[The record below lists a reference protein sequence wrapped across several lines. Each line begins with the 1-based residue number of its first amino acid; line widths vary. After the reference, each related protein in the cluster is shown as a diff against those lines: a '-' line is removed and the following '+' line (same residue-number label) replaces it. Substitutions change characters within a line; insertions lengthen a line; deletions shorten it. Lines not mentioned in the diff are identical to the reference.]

1 LRYSDNTWVGR
12 KERSARGE
20 PWNAIDEEEPVD
32 EQSPGSDVA
41 EAAERTKLGVI
52 TRPGRSTRKLRKYLA
67 VIKINLRDWKEE
79 ALEKKSRQNLR
90 CYLKN

>member
-1 LRYSDNTWVGR
+1 M
-12 KERSARGE
+12 
-20 PWNAIDEEEPVD
+20 
-32 EQSPGSDVA
+32 A